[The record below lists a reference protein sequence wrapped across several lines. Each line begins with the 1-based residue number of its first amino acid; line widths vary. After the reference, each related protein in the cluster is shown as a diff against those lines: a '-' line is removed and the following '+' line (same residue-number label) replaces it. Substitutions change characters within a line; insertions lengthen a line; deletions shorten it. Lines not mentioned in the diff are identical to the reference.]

1 VIGGEAGGIVLQVI
15 DHQTGFLVS
24 TPEGAAF
31 RIRYLLN
38 RPQAIALMSEKARR
52 LVRENFLLTR
62 QLHQYLTLM
71 LALHFGG
78 TDRVAVP

>member
-1 VIGGEAGGIVLQVI
+1 MNFI
-15 DHQTGFLVS
+15 
-24 TPEGAAF
+24 
-31 RIRYLLN
+31 LN

-52 LVRENFLLTR
+52 LVRETFLLTR

-78 TDRVAVP
+78 KDRVTIS